1 MDTQDGASW
10 KNEDGNWKL
19 RDPKKTKQRKMRR
32 GKKREERRKYGH
44 SAKRRAEYK
53 ADAQVKARAMAQASL
68 SGGDDTAGVNDNS
81 YNPTGSV
88 TEGTFQYGGSMKT
101 NQSGGGY
108 NAENPAAAA
117 RQLKR
122 NQRKAGRREVVRT
135 KNKEKGT
142 KTKFVSRSATSPS
155 GVQHREWKQ
164 TTKTKGEKGKDVM
177 SGTGYGRRDSEG
189 GMQISTMKSGVPVF
203 RSSGEGKLW
212 SGKDAFDSDGNYS
225 KAAKR
230 QQKRM
235 GASMNA
241 HQDKEA
247 SMDDYSH
254 EKKLGADGRYDLE
267 HGHKDWAKNDFDHAH
282 ALKKDA
288 HHDAE
293 QRKHAHP
300 ILKHMRRF

>member
-1 MDTQDGASW
+1 
-10 KNEDGNWKL
+10 
-19 RDPKKTKQRKMRR
+19 
-32 GKKREERRKYGH
+32 
-44 SAKRRAEYK
+44 
-53 ADAQVKARAMAQASL
+53 MAQAAM

-81 YNPTGSV
+81 YNPSGSV
-88 TEGTFQYGGSMKT
+88 TEGTFQYGGSMKS

-122 NQRKAGRREVVRT
+122 NQRKEGR
-135 KNKEKGT
+135 EKT
-142 KTKFVSRSATSPS
+142 ALVSKTKRKATKDPSAWVSSEDIKSKMVTEKRADRMEKR
-155 GVQHREWKQ
+155 GWK
-164 TTKTKGEKGKDVM
+164 KHM
-177 SGTGYGRRDSEG
+177 R
-189 GMQISTMKSGVPVF
+189 MK
-203 RSSGEGKLW
+203 EHNK
-212 SGKDAFDSDGNYS
+212 
-225 KAAKR
+225 
-230 QQKRM
+230 M

-241 HQDKEA
+241 YQDKEA